1 MPSMARKKS
10 YPKLSTSWG
19 LRSKVLGADWKKALS
34 YPCSPSSSGRQRAGM
49 TPGSD
54 SVFLVSSG
62 GFTPQTVATRALEVW
77 GTTAWA
83 LSAIRLLSESS
94 SRKGVVSISSL
105 YAVVDRARVD
115 SRKIRATLR
124 FSVSGVGERLV
135 FVGRDPGGTV
145 ASTSVEASS
154 FTTMF
159 ARGSRAKALPALV
172 TLGTTERQ
180 KSTSAAMAT
189 VSGVRAERSPPSAE
203 EDSQVPVIRRVI
215 RAGPAST

>member
-1 MPSMARKKS
+1 MM
-10 YPKLSTSWG
+10 
-19 LRSKVLGADWKKALS
+19 
-34 YPCSPSSSGRQRAGM
+34 
-49 TPGSD
+49 PGSD

-62 GFTPQTVATRALEVW
+62 GSTPQMVATSALEVW

-83 LSAIRLLSESS
+83 RSAIRLSSESS

-124 FSVSGVGERLV
+124 FSACGVGDRLV
-135 FVGRDPGGTV
+135 SVGRDLGGTV
-145 ASTSVEASS
+145 ASTSVVAISL
-154 FTTMF
+154 TTMF

-180 KSTSAAMAT
+180 KSRSAAAPT
-189 VSGVRAERSPPSAE
+189 ASGA
-203 EDSQVPVIRRVI
+203 
-215 RAGPAST
+215 RAGRRGALAGGGA